1 MGGGMAY
8 TFLKAQGMEVGASL
22 LEADKLDVARTIL
35 EAARAKGVTFLLPM
49 DHVIAQKVA
58 ADAETRIADS
68 TAIPAGW
75 MGLDIG
81 PKARAAFATAIRGAK
96 TVVWNGPMG
105 VFELAPF
112 REGTFSVAR
121 AIAESGA
128 TSIVGGGDSV
138 AAVTQAGLADRM
150 SHISTGGGASL
161 EFLEGIELPGV
172 AALTDKMRWRTEC
185 SPRGVLMRTPVIA
198 GNWKMY
204 KTARQAAETIRSL
217 ADLVKGVQGV
227 EVVICPPFTALAA
240 AVEAAKGSPV
250 AIGAQDC
257 YWEKEGAFTGQ
268 VAVPMIADLG
278 CSHCIVGHSERRQFF
293 GETDA
298 TVDKK
303 IEAVLANGLTCIAC
317 VGETLA
323 EREAGQTFAV
333 LERQVRNGLS
343 RHLTSARL
351 VIAYEPVWAI
361 GTGKTAT
368 PVQAQ
373 EAHAFIRRVVAE
385 AASPA
390 AAQAVRILYG
400 GSVKPDNIATLMAQ
414 PDVDGGLVGGASLDA
429 ASFAKIVRFRG

>member
-1 MGGGMAY
+1 
-8 TFLKAQGMEVGASL
+8 
-22 LEADKLDVARTIL
+22 
-35 EAARAKGVTFLLPM
+35 
-49 DHVIAQKVA
+49 
-58 ADAETRIADS
+58 
-68 TAIPAGW
+68 
-75 MGLDIG
+75 
-81 PKARAAFATAIRGAK
+81 
-96 TVVWNGPMG
+96 
-105 VFELAPF
+105 
-112 REGTFSVAR
+112 
-121 AIAESGA
+121 
-128 TSIVGGGDSV
+128 
-138 AAVTQAGLADRM
+138 
-150 SHISTGGGASL
+150 
-161 EFLEGIELPGV
+161 
-172 AALTDKMRWRTEC
+172 
-185 SPRGVLMRTPVIA
+185 MRTPVIA

-204 KTARQAAETIRSL
+204 KTARQAGETIRSL

-303 IEAVLANGLTCIAC
+303 IEAVLANGLNCIAC

-333 LERQVRNGLS
+333 LGRQVRSGLS
-343 RHLTSARL
+343 RHLISARL

-373 EAHAFIRRVVAE
+373 EAHAFIRQVVAE

>member
-1 MGGGMAY
+1 
-8 TFLKAQGMEVGASL
+8 
-22 LEADKLDVARTIL
+22 
-35 EAARAKGVTFLLPM
+35 
-49 DHVIAQKVA
+49 
-58 ADAETRIADS
+58 
-68 TAIPAGW
+68 
-75 MGLDIG
+75 
-81 PKARAAFATAIRGAK
+81 
-96 TVVWNGPMG
+96 
-105 VFELAPF
+105 
-112 REGTFSVAR
+112 
-121 AIAESGA
+121 
-128 TSIVGGGDSV
+128 
-138 AAVTQAGLADRM
+138 
-150 SHISTGGGASL
+150 
-161 EFLEGIELPGV
+161 
-172 AALTDKMRWRTEC
+172 
-185 SPRGVLMRTPVIA
+185 MRTPVIA

-217 ADLVKGVQGV
+217 AELVKGVQGV

-303 IEAVLANGLTCIAC
+303 IEAVLANGLNCIAC

-333 LERQVRNGLS
+333 LGRQGRSGLS
-343 RHLTSARL
+343 RHLISARL

-373 EAHAFIRRVVAE
+373 EAHAFIRQVVAE
-385 AASPA
+385 AASPE

>member
-1 MGGGMAY
+1 
-8 TFLKAQGMEVGASL
+8 
-22 LEADKLDVARTIL
+22 
-35 EAARAKGVTFLLPM
+35 
-49 DHVIAQKVA
+49 
-58 ADAETRIADS
+58 
-68 TAIPAGW
+68 
-75 MGLDIG
+75 
-81 PKARAAFATAIRGAK
+81 
-96 TVVWNGPMG
+96 
-105 VFELAPF
+105 
-112 REGTFSVAR
+112 
-121 AIAESGA
+121 
-128 TSIVGGGDSV
+128 
-138 AAVTQAGLADRM
+138 
-150 SHISTGGGASL
+150 
-161 EFLEGIELPGV
+161 
-172 AALTDKMRWRTEC
+172 
-185 SPRGVLMRTPVIA
+185 MRTPVIA

-303 IEAVLANGLTCIAC
+303 IEAVLANGLNCIAC

-333 LERQVRNGLS
+333 LGRQVRNGLS
-343 RHLTSARL
+343 RHLTSAHL

-373 EAHAFIRRVVAE
+373 EAHAFIRQVVAE
-385 AASPA
+385 AASPEA
-390 AAQAVRILYG
+390 AKAVRILYG

>member
-1 MGGGMAY
+1 
-8 TFLKAQGMEVGASL
+8 
-22 LEADKLDVARTIL
+22 
-35 EAARAKGVTFLLPM
+35 
-49 DHVIAQKVA
+49 
-58 ADAETRIADS
+58 
-68 TAIPAGW
+68 
-75 MGLDIG
+75 
-81 PKARAAFATAIRGAK
+81 
-96 TVVWNGPMG
+96 
-105 VFELAPF
+105 
-112 REGTFSVAR
+112 
-121 AIAESGA
+121 
-128 TSIVGGGDSV
+128 
-138 AAVTQAGLADRM
+138 
-150 SHISTGGGASL
+150 
-161 EFLEGIELPGV
+161 
-172 AALTDKMRWRTEC
+172 
-185 SPRGVLMRTPVIA
+185 MRTPVIA
-198 GNWKMY
+198 GNWKMF

-278 CSHCIVGHSERRQFF
+278 CSHCIVGHSERRQLF

-303 IEAVLANGLTCIAC
+303 IEAVLANGLNCIAC

-333 LERQVRNGLS
+333 LERQVRNGLT

-373 EAHAFIRRVVAE
+373 EAHAFIRQVVAE

>member
-1 MGGGMAY
+1 
-8 TFLKAQGMEVGASL
+8 
-22 LEADKLDVARTIL
+22 
-35 EAARAKGVTFLLPM
+35 
-49 DHVIAQKVA
+49 
-58 ADAETRIADS
+58 
-68 TAIPAGW
+68 
-75 MGLDIG
+75 
-81 PKARAAFATAIRGAK
+81 
-96 TVVWNGPMG
+96 
-105 VFELAPF
+105 
-112 REGTFSVAR
+112 
-121 AIAESGA
+121 
-128 TSIVGGGDSV
+128 
-138 AAVTQAGLADRM
+138 
-150 SHISTGGGASL
+150 
-161 EFLEGIELPGV
+161 
-172 AALTDKMRWRTEC
+172 
-185 SPRGVLMRTPVIA
+185 MRTPVIA

-217 ADLVKGVQGV
+217 AELVKGVQGV

-303 IEAVLANGLTCIAC
+303 IEAVLANGLHCIAC

-373 EAHAFIRRVVAE
+373 EAHALIRQVVAQ
-385 AASPA
+385 AASPEA
-390 AAQAVRILYG
+390 AKAVRILYG

>member
-1 MGGGMAY
+1 
-8 TFLKAQGMEVGASL
+8 
-22 LEADKLDVARTIL
+22 
-35 EAARAKGVTFLLPM
+35 
-49 DHVIAQKVA
+49 
-58 ADAETRIADS
+58 
-68 TAIPAGW
+68 
-75 MGLDIG
+75 
-81 PKARAAFATAIRGAK
+81 
-96 TVVWNGPMG
+96 
-105 VFELAPF
+105 
-112 REGTFSVAR
+112 
-121 AIAESGA
+121 
-128 TSIVGGGDSV
+128 
-138 AAVTQAGLADRM
+138 
-150 SHISTGGGASL
+150 
-161 EFLEGIELPGV
+161 
-172 AALTDKMRWRTEC
+172 
-185 SPRGVLMRTPVIA
+185 MRTPVIA
-198 GNWKMY
+198 GNWKMF

-278 CSHCIVGHSERRQFF
+278 CSHCIVGHSERRQLF

-303 IEAVLANGLTCIAC
+303 IEAVLANGLNCIAC

-323 EREAGQTFAV
+323 ERETGQTFAV
-333 LERQVRNGLS
+333 LERQVRNGLT

-373 EAHAFIRRVVAE
+373 EAHAFIRQVVAE

>member
-1 MGGGMAY
+1 
-8 TFLKAQGMEVGASL
+8 
-22 LEADKLDVARTIL
+22 
-35 EAARAKGVTFLLPM
+35 
-49 DHVIAQKVA
+49 
-58 ADAETRIADS
+58 
-68 TAIPAGW
+68 
-75 MGLDIG
+75 
-81 PKARAAFATAIRGAK
+81 
-96 TVVWNGPMG
+96 
-105 VFELAPF
+105 
-112 REGTFSVAR
+112 
-121 AIAESGA
+121 
-128 TSIVGGGDSV
+128 
-138 AAVTQAGLADRM
+138 
-150 SHISTGGGASL
+150 
-161 EFLEGIELPGV
+161 
-172 AALTDKMRWRTEC
+172 
-185 SPRGVLMRTPVIA
+185 MRTPVIA

-303 IEAVLANGLTCIAC
+303 IEAVLANGLHCIAC

-323 EREAGQTFAV
+323 EREAGQTFTV
-333 LERQVRNGLS
+333 LERQVRSGLT

-368 PVQAQ
+368 PAQAQ
-373 EAHAFIRRVVAE
+373 EAHAFIRQVVAK
-385 AASPA
+385 AASPE
-390 AAQAVRILYG
+390 AAQGVRILYG